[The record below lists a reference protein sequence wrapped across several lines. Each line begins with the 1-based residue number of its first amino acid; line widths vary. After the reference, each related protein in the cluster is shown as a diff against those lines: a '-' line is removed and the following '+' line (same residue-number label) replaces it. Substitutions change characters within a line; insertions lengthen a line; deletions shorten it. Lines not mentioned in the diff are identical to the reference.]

1 MTQEQSKMNVP
12 LLPLRG
18 IVVFPF
24 MVAHLD
30 VGRPK
35 SINAIERAMLE
46 DKKIF
51 LTTQKDAMEDN
62 PREKDLYRLGTYAE
76 VKQVMKMPNGA
87 LRILVE
93 GLERGEI
100 VGYQSTKEFV
110 TAEVRFFRQPFY
122 EKVEL
127 EALVRS
133 VSAYFEEYIKINK
146 KFSGESYLH
155 VLDIEDPERLAD
167 GIASNLLLKIPKKQ
181 ELIEAWDIK
190 ARLTLLAAILASE
203 IEVLRTEKKID
214 FMVKKQIDKNQ
225 REYFL
230 REQMKAIQEELGE
243 NNESV
248 SEANEMRRKLEQNKL
263 PQEAKEK
270 ALKEIAKLE
279 KMNPSFAEA
288 TNVRNYLEWL
298 IEMPW
303 NKKTND
309 RIDIKKAEEILNEDH
324 HGLKQVKERILEY
337 LSVAKLNKSLKN
349 PILCFVGPPGVGK
362 TSLAKSIARALNRK
376 FVRMSLGGV
385 RDEAEIRGHRRTY
398 VGAMPGR
405 IIKGFKNADSMNPL
419 FLLDE
424 IDKMTTDFRGDPASA
439 LLEVLDPEQNDT
451 FSDHF
456 LEVPFDLSKTFF
468 VTTANNMY
476 AIPRPLLDRMEVIQ
490 LSSYTEEEKL
500 QIAKKYLV
508 PRQVKNN
515 GLKETQFTISD
526 GALLKVIRN
535 YTREAGVRN
544 LEREIGSLCRKAARQ
559 IAEDKKKK
567 VVINETSLQKYLG
580 IEKYRF
586 GKKDVESLPG
596 IASGLA
602 WTEMGGDILQIEV
615 TLLEGKGKVVLTG
628 KLGEVMKESA
638 QIAISYIRSI
648 ASRVGIEKEAFDK
661 YDIHI
666 HVPEGAIPKDGPS
679 AGITICSAL
688 LSCFLKKPV
697 DICTAMTGELTLTG
711 RVLAVG
717 GIKEKMLAAHRAGYT
732 RIIMPEEN
740 KKNLED
746 IPQNIRNKM
755 EFVFV
760 SRMDKVVELALG
772 VTLNEN

>member
-1 MTQEQSKMNVP
+1 LRIEKFIENIP

-30 VGRPK
+30 VGRAQSVK
-35 SINAIERAMLE
+35 AIERAMLE

-51 LTTQKDAMEDN
+51 LSTQKDAVNDA
-62 PREKDLYRLGTYAE
+62 PREKDIYTIGTYAE
-76 VKQVMKMPNGA
+76 IKQVMKMPNGA

-93 GLERGEI
+93 GLERAEMASYNPGPEYVSVDLNFISKPNYDKLEI
-100 VGYQSTKEFV
+100 
-110 TAEVRFFRQPFY
+110 
-122 EKVEL
+122 

-133 VSAYFEEYIKINK
+133 VSGYFEEYIKLNK
-146 KFSGESYLH
+146 KITGDNYLN

-167 GIASNLLLKIPKKQ
+167 GIGSTLILKIPKKQ
-181 ELIEAWDIK
+181 EIIQTFDIK
-190 ARLTLLAAILASE
+190 ERLSLIATILVQE
-203 IEVLRTEKKID
+203 IEVLKTEKKID
-214 FMVKKQIDKNQ
+214 YMVKKQIDKNQ

-230 REQMKAIQEELGE
+230 REQLKAIQEELGE
-243 NNESV
+243 NNESI
-248 SEANEMRRKLEQNKL
+248 SEANEFRKKIDENKL
-263 PQEAKEK
+263 PEEAKEK
-270 ALKEIAKLE
+270 AYKEIAKLE
-279 KMNPSFAEA
+279 RMNPSFAEA
-288 TNVRNYLEWL
+288 TNIRNYLEWL
-298 IEMPW
+298 IELPW
-303 NKKTND
+303 NKKTED
-309 RIDIKKAEEILNEDH
+309 RIDIKKAETILNEDH
-324 HGLKQVKERILEY
+324 YGLEKVKERILEY
-337 LSVAKLNKSLKN
+337 LSVAKLNKTLKN

-405 IIKGFKNADSMNPL
+405 IIKGMKNADSSNPL

-424 IDKMTTDFRGDPASA
+424 IDKMTTDFRGDPSSA

-456 LEVPFDLSKTFF
+456 IEVPFDLSRTFF
-468 VTTANNMY
+468 VTTANN
-476 AIPRPLLDRMEVIQ
+476 IFNVPKPLADRMEVIQ

-508 PRQVKNN
+508 PRQIKNN
-515 GLKETQFTISD
+515 GLKEIQFSVSE
-526 GALLKVIRN
+526 GAIRKIIRN

-544 LEREIGSLCRKAARQ
+544 LEREIGSLCRKAAKL
-559 IAEDKKKK
+559 IAEKKQKK
-567 VVINETSLQKYLG
+567 VTITETSIVKFLG
-580 IEKYRF
+580 IEKFRY
-586 GKKDVESLPG
+586 GKKDDEALEG
-596 IASGLA
+596 IANGLA
-602 WTEMGGDILQIEV
+602 WTEVGGDILQIEV
-615 TLLEGKGKVVLTG
+615 TLLEGKGKLVLTG

-638 QIAISYIRSI
+638 QIAHSYIRSI
-648 ASRVGIEKEAFDK
+648 AKDLGLDKDVFDRN
-661 YDIHI
+661 DIHI

-688 LSCFLKKPV
+688 ISCLINKSIDV
-697 DICTAMTGELTLTG
+697 STAMTGELTLRG

-717 GIKEKMLAAHRAGYT
+717 GIKEKVLAAHRAGYT
-732 RIIMPEEN
+732 RVLLPEEN

-746 IPQNIRNKM
+746 IPANIKKKI
-755 EFVFV
+755 EFIFV
-760 SRMDKVVELALG
+760 KNMKDVINIILG
-772 VTLNEN
+772 VKIK

>member
-1 MTQEQSKMNVP
+1 MRVEKFIENVP

-30 VGRPK
+30 VGRPQSVK
-35 SINAIERAMLE
+35 AIEKAMIL

-51 LTTQKDAMEDN
+51 LVTQKDAVKDD
-62 PREKDLYRLGTYAE
+62 PKEKDLYTAGTYGE
-76 VKQVMKMPNGA
+76 IKQVMKMPNGA

-93 GLERGEI
+93 GLER
-100 VGYQSTKEFV
+100 
-110 TAEVRFFRQPFY
+110 AEMASYNSGDEYASADLNFISKPEY
-122 EKVEL
+122 EKVEI

-133 VSAYFEEYIKINK
+133 VSVYFEDYVKFNK
-146 KFSGESYLH
+146 KITGDNYLN

-167 GIASNLLLKIPKKQ
+167 GIGATLLLKIPKKQ
-181 ELIEAWDIK
+181 EIIQSFDIK
-190 ARLTLLAAILASE
+190 ERLSLIATILVQE
-203 IEVLRTEKKID
+203 IDVLKTEKKID
-214 FMVKKQIDKNQ
+214 YMVKKQIDKNQ

-230 REQMKAIQEELGE
+230 REQLKAIQEELGE
-243 NNESV
+243 NNESL
-248 SEANEMRRKLEQNKL
+248 SEANEFRKKIKENNLSE
-263 PQEAKEK
+263 EAQEK
-270 ALKEIAKLE
+270 ANKELAKLE

-288 TNVRNYLEWL
+288 TNIRNYLEWL
-298 IEMPW
+298 TELPW
-303 NKKTND
+303 GKKTED
-309 RIDIKKAEEILNEDH
+309 RIDIKRAEEILNEDH
-324 HGLKQVKERILEY
+324 YGLTKVKERILEY
-337 LSVAKLNKSLKN
+337 LSVAKLNKTLKN
-349 PILCFVGPPGVGK
+349 PIICLVGPPGVGK

-405 IIKGFKNADSMNPL
+405 IIKGMKNADSSNPL

-456 LEVPFDLSKTFF
+456 IEVPFDLSQTFF
-468 VTTANNMY
+468 VTTANNIFN
-476 AIPRPLLDRMEVIQ
+476 IPKPLVDRMEVIH

-500 QIAKKYLV
+500 EIAKKYLV

-515 GLKETQFTISD
+515 GLEDNQFSISD
-526 GALLKVIRN
+526 GALRKVIRN

-544 LEREIGSLCRKAARQ
+544 LEREIGSLCRKVAKL
-559 IAEDKKKK
+559 IAEGKKEK
-567 VVINETSLQKYLG
+567 VVINEKSVAKLLG
-580 IEKYRF
+580 IEKFRY
-586 GKKDVESLPG
+586 GKKDTEELEG

-602 WTEMGGDILQIEV
+602 WTEVGGEILQIEV
-615 TLLEGKGKVVLTG
+615 TLLEGKGKLVLTG
-628 KLGEVMKESA
+628 KLGDVMKESA
-638 QIAISYIRSI
+638 QIAHSYIRSI
-648 ASRVGIEKEAFDK
+648 AKQLGLDKEIFEKN
-661 YDIHI
+661 DIHI

-688 LSCFLKKPV
+688 ISCLIKKPIDV
-697 DICTAMTGELTLTG
+697 STAMTGELTLRG

-717 GIKEKMLAAHRAGYT
+717 GIKEKVLAAHRAGYT
-732 RIIMPEEN
+732 RILMPEEN

-746 IPQNIRNKM
+746 IPANIKNKI
-755 EFVFV
+755 EFIFV
-760 SRMDKVVELALG
+760 EHMTEVISHILG
-772 VTLNEN
+772 VKIK

>member
-1 MTQEQSKMNVP
+1 MRVEKFIENVP

-30 VGRPK
+30 VGRPQSVK
-35 SINAIERAMLE
+35 AIEKAMIL

-51 LTTQKDAMEDN
+51 LVTQKDAVKDD
-62 PREKDLYRLGTYAE
+62 PKEKDLYTAGTYGE
-76 VKQVMKMPNGA
+76 IKQVMKMPNGA

-93 GLERGEI
+93 GLER
-100 VGYQSTKEFV
+100 
-110 TAEVRFFRQPFY
+110 AEMASYNSGDEYASADLNFISKPEY
-122 EKVEL
+122 EKVEI

-133 VSAYFEEYIKINK
+133 VSVYFEDYVKFNK
-146 KFSGESYLH
+146 KITGDNYLN

-167 GIASNLLLKIPKKQ
+167 GIGATLLLKIPKKQ
-181 ELIEAWDIK
+181 EIIQSFDIK
-190 ARLTLLAAILASE
+190 ERLSLIATILVQE
-203 IEVLRTEKKID
+203 IDVLKTEKKID
-214 FMVKKQIDKNQ
+214 YMVKKQIDKNQ

-230 REQMKAIQEELGE
+230 REQLKAIQEELGE
-243 NNESV
+243 NNESL
-248 SEANEMRRKLEQNKL
+248 SEANEFRKKIKENNLSE
-263 PQEAKEK
+263 EAQEK
-270 ALKEIAKLE
+270 ANKELAKLE

-288 TNVRNYLEWL
+288 TNIRNYLEWL
-298 IEMPW
+298 TELPW
-303 NKKTND
+303 GKKTED
-309 RIDIKKAEEILNEDH
+309 RIDIKRAEEILNEDH
-324 HGLKQVKERILEY
+324 YGLTKVKERILEY
-337 LSVAKLNKSLKN
+337 LSVAKLNKTLKN
-349 PILCFVGPPGVGK
+349 PIICLVGPPGVGK

-405 IIKGFKNADSMNPL
+405 IIKGMKNADSSNPL

-456 LEVPFDLSKTFF
+456 IEVPFDLSQTFF
-468 VTTANNMY
+468 VTTANNIFN
-476 AIPRPLLDRMEVIQ
+476 IPKPLVDRMEVIH

-500 QIAKKYLV
+500 EIAKKYLV

-515 GLKETQFTISD
+515 GLEDNQFSISD
-526 GALLKVIRN
+526 GALRKVIRN

-544 LEREIGSLCRKAARQ
+544 LEREIGSLCRKVAKL
-559 IAEDKKKK
+559 IAEGKKEK
-567 VVINETSLQKYLG
+567 VVINEKSVAKLLG
-580 IEKYRF
+580 IEKFRY
-586 GKKDVESLPG
+586 GKKDTEELEG

-602 WTEMGGDILQIEV
+602 WTEVGGEILQIEV
-615 TLLEGKGKVVLTG
+615 TLLEGKGKLVLTG
-628 KLGEVMKESA
+628 KLGDVMKESA
-638 QIAISYIRSI
+638 QIAHSYIRSI
-648 ASRVGIEKEAFDK
+648 AKQLGLDKEIFEKN
-661 YDIHI
+661 DIHI

-688 LSCFLKKPV
+688 ISCLIKKPIDV
-697 DICTAMTGELTLTG
+697 STAMTGELTLRG

-717 GIKEKMLAAHRAGYT
+717 GIKEKVLAAHRAGYT
-732 RIIMPEEN
+732 RILMPEEN

-746 IPQNIRNKM
+746 IPTNIKNKI
-755 EFVFV
+755 EFIFV
-760 SRMDKVVELALG
+760 EHMTEVISHILG
-772 VTLNEN
+772 VKIK